1 MARKT
6 IYMGPR
12 LKRLRRELRL
22 TQADMAADLEISPSY
37 VALLERNQRPVTADL
52 LLKLAA
58 NYQIDLA
65 DLAHGDAELTA
76 DKLQAILR
84 QPFFSEIDL
93 PAIDIA
99 DIATS
104 YPSFAEAM
112 LRLHKAHEQAQLALA
127 IRRERAEGS
136 ATGSDPAAEVGAFLA
151 AARNCFPALDH
162 SAEAVAAELGS
173 SASMAAYIARVH
185 GMRVEFVEPGTIR
198 QALRFYD
205 YHRARLL
212 VNDWLA
218 EAGRR
223 FQLALH
229 IAMLEQQQTIAALV
243 AQTPFDSPNA
253 RVLAE
258 QALRNYWAG
267 AVLMPY
273 SQFLAA
279 ARHLR
284 YDVAALA
291 AAFHVSFEQAAHR
304 LTTLQHE
311 GASGVPFF
319 LVRVDQAGNISKRL
333 DGSGLAFSRMAGG
346 CPLWAAHTSLARPAE
361 VIAQLV
367 ELPDGQRFVTVAN
380 SAFAGTGG
388 HAAARNL
395 RAVALTCSAEYLD
408 QLAYADRLTTLGP
421 SAIGVSCRV
430 CHRLNCMA
438 RSALPI
444 GREALP
450 DTYLKAGTPFAFEG
464 E

>member
-22 TQADMAADLEISPSY
+22 TQADMAADLDISPSY

-52 LLKLAA
+52 LLKLASI
-58 NYQIDLA
+58 YQVDLA
-65 DLAHGDAELTA
+65 DLAHGDLEQTT

-93 PAIDIA
+93 PGIDIA

-104 YPSFAEAM
+104 YPGFAEAM
-112 LRLHKAHEQAQLALA
+112 LRLHQAHDQGQLALA
-127 IRRERAEGS
+127 IRSERAEGS
-136 ATGSDPAAEVGAFLA
+136 AGAREPGEEVGAFLA
-151 AARNCFPALDH
+151 AHRNSFAELDH
-162 SAEAVAAELGS
+162 SAEALATKLGS
-173 SASMAAYIARVH
+173 AEAMAAYITRKH
-185 GMRVEFVEPGTIR
+185 QIRVEFVEPGAIR

-212 VNDWLA
+212 VNAWLD

-229 IAMLEQQQTIAALV
+229 IAMLEQHKTIAALLDP
-243 AQTPFDSPNA
+243 TPFESA
-253 RVLAE
+253 SGRVMAE
-258 QALRNYWAG
+258 QALRNYWAA

-273 SQFLAA
+273 APFLAA
-279 ARHLR
+279 ARRQR

-291 AAFHVSFEQAAHR
+291 AMFQVSFEQAAHR
-304 LTTLQHE
+304 LTTLQQP

-319 LVRVDQAGNISKRL
+319 LVRVDQAGNVSKRL
-333 DGSGLAFSRMAGG
+333 DGSGLPLARMAGG
-346 CPLWAAHTSLARPAE
+346 CPLWAAHTSLARPQE
-361 VIAQLV
+361 VSAQLV
-367 ELPDGQRFVTVAN
+367 ELPDGQRFVTVAH
-380 SAFAGTGG
+380 SAFSGIAGF
-388 HAAARNL
+388 AAARSL
-395 RAVALTCSAEYLD
+395 RAVALTCSAEHLD
-408 QLAYADRLTTLGP
+408 QLVYADHLADSEPT
-421 SAIGVSCRV
+421 AIGLTCRV

-450 DTYLKAGTPFAFEG
+450 DTYLRSSTPFAFDG

>member
-22 TQADMAADLEISPSY
+22 TQNDMATDLEISPSY

-52 LLKLAA
+52 LLKLASI
-58 NYQIDLA
+58 YQIDLA
-65 DLAHGDAELTA
+65 DLAHGDVEQTTG
-76 DKLQAILR
+76 KLQAILR

-104 YPSFAEAM
+104 YPGFAEAM
-112 LRLHKAHEQAQLALA
+112 LRLHQAHEQAQLALA

-136 ATGSDPAAEVGAFLA
+136 TGTREPGEEVGAFLA
-151 AARNCFPALDH
+151 AHHNSFAELDH
-162 SAEAVAAELGS
+162 SAEALAADLGS
-173 SASMAAYIARVH
+173 AQAMASYITREH
-185 GMRVEFVEPGTIR
+185 QIRVEFVEPGAIR

-212 VNDWLA
+212 VNAWLD

-229 IAMLEQQQTIAALV
+229 IAMLEQHKTIAALIDP
-243 AQTPFDSPNA
+243 TPFDSA
-253 RVLAE
+253 SGRIMAE
-258 QALRNYWAG
+258 QALRNYWAA

-273 SQFLAA
+273 TPFLAA
-279 ARHLR
+279 ARRLR

-291 AAFHVSFEQAAHR
+291 ATFQVSFEQVAHR
-304 LTTLQHE
+304 LTTLQQD

-319 LVRVDQAGNISKRL
+319 LVRVDQAGNVSKRL
-333 DGSGLAFSRMAGG
+333 DGSGLPFARMAGG
-346 CPLWAAHTSLARPAE
+346 CPLWAAHTSFARPEE
-361 VIAQLV
+361 VIPQLV
-367 ELPDGQRFVTVAN
+367 ELPDGQRFVTVTR

-388 HAAARNL
+388 FAAPRNL
-395 RAVALTCSAEYLD
+395 RAVALTCSTEHLD
-408 QLAYADRLTTLGP
+408 KLVYADHLTATEPTG
-421 SAIGVSCRV
+421 IGISCRV

-450 DTYLKAGTPFAFEG
+450 DTYLRPSTPFSFEG